1 MKAVRVHQFNM
12 DVPMRVDEVE
22 DARPEPGEVLIK
34 TGAVGINPVD
44 LAIRAARHPYAKL
57 VKPPYVPGAEAAG
70 EIIALGD
77 GVKGWR
83 IGQRVYGRAIGG
95 SYAENVRLVANATAE
110 LPEAYSDEEGA
121 CITVAFYTAWNA
133 LVIKA
138 QAGPGETV
146 LVQGGAGGVGM
157 AAIQLAKRLGCRVFA
172 TVSSAAKAKFCEEM
186 GADETINYREEDFA
200 ERCMELTDGRGVDV
214 VVELCACD
222 NFDKDLD
229 AIRVDGKIIV
239 VGTGTGKGPEAEFR
253 VPAVMTKDA
262 VVLGLA
268 VVNLFPKMPELV
280 RRFTPLLREGAFRI
294 NVDKASSFEE
304 ANEAHDHVLDGQF
317 LGKVVLVPGSGR
329 AAKGG

>member
-22 DARPEPGEVLIK
+22 DAKPGPGEVLIK
-34 TGAVGINPVD
+34 AGAVGVNPVD
-44 LAIRAARHPYAKL
+44 LAIRAAKHPYAKL
-57 VKPPYVPGAEAAG
+57 VTPPYIPGAEAAG
-70 EIIALGD
+70 EIIALGE
-77 GVKGWR
+77 GVEDWR
-83 IGQRVYGRAIGG
+83 VGQRVYGRAVGG
-95 SYAENVRLVANATAE
+95 SYAENVRLVAAAAAE
-110 LPEAYSDEEGA
+110 LPEAYSYEEGA

-138 QAGPGETV
+138 GAGPGETV

-172 TVSSAAKAKFCEEM
+172 TVSSDAKANFCREM

-200 ERCMELTDGRGVDV
+200 ERCMELTGGRGVDI

-239 VGTGTGKGPEAEFR
+239 IGTGTGKGPGAEFR

-280 RRFTPLLREGAFRI
+280 RRFTPLLREGAFRV
-294 NVDKASSFEE
+294 NVDKASRFEE
-304 ANEAHDHVLDGQF
+304 ANEAHDYVLEGQF
-317 LGKVVLVPGSGR
+317 LGKVVLVP
-329 AAKGG
+329 

>member
-22 DARPEPGEVLIK
+22 DAKPEPGEVLIK
-34 TGAVGINPVD
+34 AGAVGVNPVD
-44 LAIRAARHPYAKL
+44 LAIRAAKHPYAKL
-57 VKPPYVPGAEAAG
+57 VTPPYIPGAEAAG

-77 GVKGWR
+77 GVEGWR
-83 IGQRVYGRAIGG
+83 IGQRVYGRAMGG
-95 SYAENVRLVANATAE
+95 GYSENVRLVAGAMAE
-110 LPEAYSDEEGA
+110 LPEAYSYEEGA

-157 AAIQLAKRLGCRVFA
+157 AAVQLAKRLGCRVFA
-172 TVSSAAKAKFCEEM
+172 TVSSDAKAKFCKEM

-200 ERCMELTDGRGVDV
+200 ERCMELTGGRGVDV

-239 VGTGTGKGPEAEFR
+239 IGTGTGKGPGAEFR

-280 RRFTPLLREGAFRI
+280 RRFTPLLREGAFRV
-294 NVDKASSFEE
+294 NVDKASSFED
-304 ANEAHDHVLDGQF
+304 ANEAHDYVLEGQF
-317 LGKVVLVPGSGR
+317 LGKVVLVP
-329 AAKGG
+329 

>member
-22 DARPEPGEVLIK
+22 DAKPEPGEVLIK
-34 TGAVGINPVD
+34 AGAVGVNPVD
-44 LAIRAARHPYAKL
+44 LAIRAAKHPYAKL
-57 VKPPYVPGAEAAG
+57 VTPPYVPGAEAAG
-70 EIIALGD
+70 EIIALGE
-77 GVKGWR
+77 GVEDWR
-83 IGQRVYGRAIGG
+83 IGQRVYGRAVGG

-110 LPEAYSDEEGA
+110 LPEAYSYEEGA

-133 LVIKA
+133 LVIKTG
-138 QAGPGETV
+138 AGPGETV

-172 TVSSAAKAKFCEEM
+172 TVSSDAKANFCREM

-200 ERCMELTDGRGVDV
+200 ERCMELTGGRGVDV
-214 VVELCACD
+214 IVELCACD

-239 VGTGTGKGPEAEFR
+239 IGTGTGKGPGAEFR

-268 VVNLFPKMPELV
+268 VVNLFPKMPEVV
-280 RRFTPLLREGAFRI
+280 RRFTPLLREGAFRV
-294 NVDKASSFEE
+294 NVDKASRFEE
-304 ANEAHDHVLDGQF
+304 ANEAHDYVLEGQF
-317 LGKVVLVPGSGR
+317 LGKVVLVP
-329 AAKGG
+329 

>member
-22 DARPEPGEVLIK
+22 DAKPEPGEVLIK
-34 TGAVGINPVD
+34 AGAVGVNPVD
-44 LAIRAARHPYAKL
+44 LAIRAAKHPYAKL
-57 VKPPYVPGAEAAG
+57 VTPPYIPGAEAAG
-70 EIIALGD
+70 EIIALGE
-77 GVKGWR
+77 GVEDWR
-83 IGQRVYGRAIGG
+83 LGQRVYGRAVGG

-110 LPEAYSDEEGA
+110 LPEAYSYEEGA

-138 QAGPGETV
+138 GVGPGETV

-172 TVSSAAKAKFCEEM
+172 TVSSDAKANFCREM

-200 ERCMELTDGRGVDV
+200 ERCMELTGGRGVDV

-239 VGTGTGKGPEAEFR
+239 IGTGTGKGPGAEFR

-280 RRFTPLLREGAFRI
+280 RRFTPLLREGAFRV
-294 NVDKASSFEE
+294 NVDKASRFEE
-304 ANEAHDHVLDGQF
+304 ANEAHDYVLEGQF
-317 LGKVVLVPGSGR
+317 LGKVVLVP
-329 AAKGG
+329 

>member
-22 DARPEPGEVLIK
+22 DARPGPGEVLIK
-34 TGAVGINPVD
+34 AGAVGVNPVD
-44 LAIRAARHPYAKL
+44 LAIRAAKHPYAKL
-57 VKPPYVPGAEAAG
+57 VTPPYIPGAEAAG
-70 EIIALGD
+70 EIIALGE
-77 GVKGWR
+77 GVEDWR
-83 IGQRVYGRAIGG
+83 IGQRVYGRAVGG
-95 SYAENVRLVANATAE
+95 SYAENVRLVAAAAAE
-110 LPEAYSDEEGA
+110 LPEAYSYEEGA

-138 QAGPGETV
+138 GAGPGETV

-172 TVSSAAKAKFCEEM
+172 TVSSDAKAKFCKEM

-200 ERCMELTDGRGVDV
+200 ERCMELTGGRGVDV

-239 VGTGTGKGPEAEFR
+239 IGTGTGKGPGAEFR

-280 RRFTPLLREGAFRI
+280 RRFIPLLREGAFRV

-304 ANEAHDHVLDGQF
+304 ANEAHDYVLEGQF
-317 LGKVVLVPGSGR
+317 LGKVVLVP
-329 AAKGG
+329 

>member
-1 MKAVRVHQFNM
+1 MKAVRVHEFNM

-22 DARPEPGEVLIK
+22 DARPAPGEVLIK
-34 TGAVGINPVD
+34 AGAVGVNPVD
-44 LAIRAARHPYAKL
+44 LAIRAAKHPYAKL
-57 VKPPYVPGAEAAG
+57 VTPPYIPGAEAAG

-77 GVKGWR
+77 GVEGWR
-83 IGQRVYGRAIGG
+83 IGQRVYGRAMGG
-95 SYAENVRLVANATAE
+95 SYAENVRLVADATAE
-110 LPEAYSDEEGA
+110 LPDAYSYEEGA

-157 AAIQLAKRLGCRVFA
+157 AAIQLAKRLGCRVFT
-172 TVSSAAKAKFCEEM
+172 TVSSDAKAKFCKDM

-200 ERCMELTDGRGVDV
+200 ERCMELTGGRGIDV

-239 VGTGTGKGPEAEFR
+239 IGTGTGEGPGAEFR

-280 RRFTPLLREGAFRI
+280 RRFTPLLREGAFRV
-294 NVDKASSFEE
+294 NVDKASSFED
-304 ANEAHDHVLDGQF
+304 ANEAHDYVLEGQF
-317 LGKVVLVPGSGR
+317 LGKVVLVP
-329 AAKGG
+329 

>member
-1 MKAVRVHQFNM
+1 M
-12 DVPMRVDEVE
+12 PSWS
-22 DARPEPGEVLIK
+22 ARPTFRE
-34 TGAVGINPVD
+34 
-44 LAIRAARHPYAKL
+44 RRRR
-57 VKPPYVPGAEAAG
+57 G
-70 EIIALGD
+70 EIVALGA
-77 GVKGWR
+77 GVSGWQV
-83 IGQRVYGRAIGG
+83 GQRVYGRAVGG
-95 SYAENVRLVANATAE
+95 SYAEMVRLVADATAE
-110 LPEAYSDEEGA
+110 LPDAYSYEEGA

-138 QAGPGETV
+138 KAGAGETV

-172 TVSSAAKAKFCEEM
+172 TVSSEEKAAFCREM

-200 ERCMELTDGRGVDV
+200 ARCMELTGGRGVDV

-229 AIRVDGKIIV
+229 AIRVDGRIIV
-239 VGTGTGKGPEAEFR
+239 IGTGTGKGPGAEFR

-268 VVNLFPKMPELV
+268 VVNLFPKMPEVV

-294 NVDKASSFEE
+294 HVDRASSFED
-304 ANEAHDHVLDGQF
+304 ANQAHDHVLEGRF
-317 LGKVVLVPGSGR
+317 VGKVVLTPG
-329 AAKGG
+329 A

>member
-22 DARPEPGEVLIK
+22 DAKPAPGEVLIK
-34 TGAVGINPVD
+34 AGAVGVNPVD
-44 LAIRAARHPYAKL
+44 LAIRAAKHPYAKL
-57 VKPPYVPGAEAAG
+57 VTPPYIPGAEAAG
-70 EIIALGD
+70 EIIALGE
-77 GVKGWR
+77 GVEGR
-83 IGQRVYGRAIGG
+83 RVGERVYGRAIGG
-95 SYAENVRLVANATAE
+95 SYAETVRLAADATAE
-110 LPEAYSDEEGA
+110 LPEAYSYEEGA

-157 AAIQLAKRLGCRVFA
+157 AAIQLARRLGCRVFA
-172 TVSSAAKAKFCEEM
+172 TVSSDAKAKFCRDM

-200 ERCMELTDGRGVDV
+200 ERCMELTGGRGVDV

-239 VGTGTGKGPEAEFR
+239 IGTGTGKGPGAEFR

-280 RRFTPLLREGAFRI
+280 RRFTPLLQEGAFKI

-304 ANEAHDHVLDGQF
+304 ANEAHDYVLDGQF
-317 LGKVVLVPGSGR
+317 LGKVVLVP
-329 AAKGG
+329 

>member
-22 DARPEPGEVLIK
+22 DAKPEPGEVLIK
-34 TGAVGINPVD
+34 AGAVGVNPVD
-44 LAIRAARHPYAKL
+44 LAIRAAKHPYAKL
-57 VKPPYVPGAEAAG
+57 VTPPYVPGAEAAG
-70 EIIALGD
+70 EIIALGE
-77 GVKGWR
+77 GVEGWR
-83 IGQRVYGRAIGG
+83 IGQRVYGRAMGG
-95 SYAENVRLVANATAE
+95 SYAENVRLVADATAE
-110 LPEAYSDEEGA
+110 LPEAYSYEEGA

-138 QAGPGETV
+138 RAGPGETV

-172 TVSSAAKAKFCEEM
+172 TVSSDAKANFCREM
-186 GADETINYREEDFA
+186 GADATINYLEEDFA
-200 ERCMELTDGRGVDV
+200 ERCMELTGGRGVDV
-214 VVELCACD
+214 IVELCACD

-239 VGTGTGKGPEAEFR
+239 IGTGTGKGPGAEFR

-268 VVNLFPKMPELV
+268 VVNLFPKMPEVV
-280 RRFTPLLREGAFRI
+280 RRFTPLLREGAFRV
-294 NVDKASSFEE
+294 NVDKASRFEE
-304 ANEAHDHVLDGQF
+304 ANEAHDYVLEGQF
-317 LGKVVLVPGSGR
+317 LGKVVLVP
-329 AAKGG
+329 

>member
-1 MKAVRVHQFNM
+1 MKAVRVHEFNM

-22 DARPEPGEVLIK
+22 DARPGPGEVLVK
-34 TGAVGINPVD
+34 AGAVGVNPVD
-44 LAIRAARHPYAKL
+44 LAIRAAKHPYAKL
-57 VKPPYVPGAEAAG
+57 VTPPYIPGAEAAG
-70 EIIALGD
+70 EIIALGE
-77 GVKGWR
+77 GVEDWR
-83 IGQRVYGRAIGG
+83 IGQRVYGRAMGG
-95 SYAENVRLVANATAE
+95 SYAERVRLVADATAE
-110 LPEAYSDEEGA
+110 LPEGYSYEEGA

-138 QAGPGETV
+138 GAGPGETV

-172 TVSSAAKAKFCEEM
+172 TVSSDAKAKFCKDM

-200 ERCMELTDGRGVDV
+200 ERCMELTGGRGVDI

-222 NFDKDLD
+222 NFDKDLN

-239 VGTGTGKGPEAEFR
+239 IGTGTGKGPGAEFR

-280 RRFTPLLREGAFRI
+280 RRFIPLLREGVFRV
-294 NVDKASSFEE
+294 NVDKASRFEE
-304 ANEAHDHVLDGQF
+304 ANEAHDYVLEGQF
-317 LGKVVLVPGSGR
+317 LGKVVLVP
-329 AAKGG
+329 

>member
-1 MKAVRVHQFNM
+1 MKAVRVHEFNM

-22 DARPEPGEVLIK
+22 DAKPGPGEVLIK
-34 TGAVGINPVD
+34 AGAVGINPVD
-44 LAIRAARHPYAKL
+44 LAIRAANHPYAKL
-57 VKPPYVPGAEAAG
+57 VTPPYIPGAEAAG
-70 EIIALGD
+70 EIIAVGD
-77 GVKGWR
+77 GVEGWQV
-83 IGQRVYGRAIGG
+83 GQRVYGRAMGG
-95 SYAENVRLVANATAE
+95 SYAEHVRLVANATAE
-110 LPEAYSDEEGA
+110 LPEAYSYEEGA

-133 LVIKA
+133 VVIKA

-172 TVSSAAKAKFCEEM
+172 TVSSDAKAEFCKEM

-200 ERCMELTDGRGVDV
+200 ERCMELTGGRGVDV

-239 VGTGTGKGPEAEFR
+239 IGTGTGKGPGAEFR

-280 RRFTPLLREGAFRI
+280 RRFTPLLREGAFRV

-304 ANEAHDHVLDGQF
+304 ANEAHDYVLEGQF
-317 LGKVVLVPGSGR
+317 LGKVVLVP
-329 AAKGG
+329 

>member
-1 MKAVRVHQFNM
+1 MKAVRVHEFNM

-22 DARPEPGEVLIK
+22 DAKPGPGEVLVK
-34 TGAVGINPVD
+34 AGAVGVNPVD
-44 LAIRAARHPYAKL
+44 LAIRAAKHPYAKL
-57 VKPPYVPGAEAAG
+57 VTPPYIPGAEAAG
-70 EIIALGD
+70 EIIALGE
-77 GVKGWR
+77 GVEGWR
-83 IGQRVYGRAIGG
+83 IGQRVYGRAMGG
-95 SYAENVRLVANATAE
+95 SYAENVRLVADATAE
-110 LPEAYSDEEGA
+110 LPEAYSYEEGA

-138 QAGPGETV
+138 GAGPGETV

-172 TVSSAAKAKFCEEM
+172 TVSSDAKANFCREM

-200 ERCMELTDGRGVDV
+200 ERCMELTGGRGVDV
-214 VVELCACD
+214 IVELCACD

-239 VGTGTGKGPEAEFR
+239 IGTGTGKGPGAEFR

-280 RRFTPLLREGAFRI
+280 RRFTPLLREGAFRV
-294 NVDKASSFEE
+294 NVDKASRFEE
-304 ANEAHDHVLDGQF
+304 ANEAHDYVLEGQF
-317 LGKVVLVPGSGR
+317 LGKVVLVP
-329 AAKGG
+329 

>member
-1 MKAVRVHQFNM
+1 MKAVRVHEFNM

-22 DARPEPGEVLIK
+22 DAKPGPGEVLVK
-34 TGAVGINPVD
+34 AGAVGVNPVD
-44 LAIRAARHPYAKL
+44 LAIRAAKHPYAKL
-57 VKPPYVPGAEAAG
+57 VTPPYIPGAEAAG
-70 EIIALGD
+70 EIIALGE
-77 GVKGWR
+77 GVEGWR
-83 IGQRVYGRAIGG
+83 IGQRVYGRAMGG
-95 SYAENVRLVANATAE
+95 SYAENVRLVADATAE
-110 LPEAYSDEEGA
+110 LPEAYSYEEGA

-172 TVSSAAKAKFCEEM
+172 TVSSDAKAKFCQEM
-186 GADETINYREEDFA
+186 GADATINYREEDFA
-200 ERCMELTDGRGVDV
+200 ERCMELTGGRGVDV

-239 VGTGTGKGPEAEFR
+239 IGTGTGKGPGAEFR

-268 VVNLFPKMPELV
+268 VVNLFPKIPELV
-280 RRFTPLLREGAFRI
+280 RRFIPLLREGAFRV
-294 NVDKASSFEE
+294 NVDKASSFED
-304 ANEAHDHVLDGQF
+304 ANEAHDYVLDGQF
-317 LGKVVLVPGSGR
+317 LGKVVLVP
-329 AAKGG
+329 

>member
-1 MKAVRVHQFNM
+1 MKAVRVHEFNM

-22 DARPEPGEVLIK
+22 DARPAPGEVLIK
-34 TGAVGINPVD
+34 AGAVGVNPVD
-44 LAIRAARHPYAKL
+44 LAIRAAKHPYAKL
-57 VKPPYVPGAEAAG
+57 VTPPYVPGAEAAG
-70 EIIALGD
+70 EIIALGE
-77 GVKGWR
+77 GVEGWR
-83 IGQRVYGRAIGG
+83 IGQRVYGRAMGG
-95 SYAENVRLVANATAE
+95 SYAENVRLVADATAE
-110 LPEAYSDEEGA
+110 LPEAYSYEEGA

-172 TVSSAAKAKFCEEM
+172 TVSSDAKAKFCKDM

-200 ERCMELTDGRGVDV
+200 ERCMELTGGRGVDV

-239 VGTGTGKGPEAEFR
+239 IGTGTGKGPGAEFR

-280 RRFTPLLREGAFRI
+280 RRFTPLLREGAFRV
-294 NVDKASSFEE
+294 NVDKASRFEE
-304 ANEAHDHVLDGQF
+304 ANEAHDYVLDGQF
-317 LGKVVLVPGSGR
+317 LGKVVLIP
-329 AAKGG
+329 

>member
-22 DARPEPGEVLIK
+22 DAKPEPGEVLIK
-34 TGAVGINPVD
+34 AGAVGVNPVD
-44 LAIRAARHPYAKL
+44 LAIRAAKHPYAKL
-57 VKPPYVPGAEAAG
+57 VTPPYIPGAEAAG

-77 GVKGWR
+77 GVEGWR
-83 IGQRVYGRAIGG
+83 IGQRVYGRAMGG
-95 SYAENVRLVANATAE
+95 GYSENVRLVAGAMAE
-110 LPEAYSDEEGA
+110 LPEAYSYEEGA

-138 QAGPGETV
+138 QVGPGETV

-157 AAIQLAKRLGCRVFA
+157 AAVQLAKRLGCRVFA
-172 TVSSAAKAKFCEEM
+172 TVSSDAKAKFCKEM

-200 ERCMELTDGRGVDV
+200 ERCMELTGGRGVDV

-239 VGTGTGKGPEAEFR
+239 IGTGTGKGPGAEFR

-280 RRFTPLLREGAFRI
+280 RRFTPLLREGAFRV

-304 ANEAHDHVLDGQF
+304 ANEAHDYVLEGQF
-317 LGKVVLVPGSGR
+317 LGKVVLVP
-329 AAKGG
+329 

>member
-1 MKAVRVHQFNM
+1 MKAVRVHEFNM

-22 DARPEPGEVLIK
+22 DAKLGPGEVLVK
-34 TGAVGINPVD
+34 AGAVGVNPVD
-44 LAIRAARHPYAKL
+44 LAIRAAKHPYAKL
-57 VKPPYVPGAEAAG
+57 VTPPYIPGAEAAG

-77 GVKGWR
+77 GVDGWR
-83 IGQRVYGRAIGG
+83 IGQRVYGRAVGG
-95 SYAENVRLVANATAE
+95 SYAERVRLVADATAE
-110 LPEAYSDEEGA
+110 LPEAYSYEEGA

-138 QAGPGETV
+138 GAGPGETV

-157 AAIQLAKRLGCRVFA
+157 ATIQLAKRLGCRVFA
-172 TVSSAAKAKFCEEM
+172 TVSSDAKAKFCKDM

-200 ERCMELTDGRGVDV
+200 ERCMELTGGRGVDV

-239 VGTGTGKGPEAEFR
+239 IGTGTGKGPGAEFR

-268 VVNLFPKMPELV
+268 VVNLFPKMPEVV
-280 RRFTPLLREGAFRI
+280 RRFTPLLREGAFRV
-294 NVDKASSFEE
+294 NVDKASRFEE
-304 ANEAHDHVLDGQF
+304 ANEAHDYVLEGQF
-317 LGKVVLVPGSGR
+317 LGKVVLVP
-329 AAKGG
+329 

>member
-1 MKAVRVHQFNM
+1 MKAVRVHEFNM

-22 DARPEPGEVLIK
+22 DAKPGPGEVLVK
-34 TGAVGINPVD
+34 AGAVGVNPVD
-44 LAIRAARHPYAKL
+44 LAIRAAKHPYAKL
-57 VKPPYVPGAEAAG
+57 VTPPYIPGAEAAG
-70 EIIALGD
+70 EIIALGE
-77 GVKGWR
+77 GVEGWR
-83 IGQRVYGRAIGG
+83 IGQRVYGRAMGG
-95 SYAENVRLVANATAE
+95 SYAENVRLVADATAE
-110 LPEAYSDEEGA
+110 LPEAYSYEEGA

-138 QAGPGETV
+138 GAGPGETV

-172 TVSSAAKAKFCEEM
+172 TVSSDAKAKFCQEM
-186 GADETINYREEDFA
+186 GADATINYREEDFA
-200 ERCMELTDGRGVDV
+200 ERCMELTGGRGVDI

-239 VGTGTGKGPEAEFR
+239 IGTGTGKGPGAEFR

-280 RRFTPLLREGAFRI
+280 RRFTPLLHEGAFRV
-294 NVDKASSFEE
+294 NVDKASSFED
-304 ANEAHDHVLDGQF
+304 ANEAHDYVLDGQF
-317 LGKVVLVPGSGR
+317 LGKVVLVP
-329 AAKGG
+329 

>member
-22 DARPEPGEVLIK
+22 DAKPEPGEVLIK
-34 TGAVGINPVD
+34 AGAVGVNPVD
-44 LAIRAARHPYAKL
+44 LAIRAAKHPYAKL
-57 VKPPYVPGAEAAG
+57 VTPPYIPGAEAAG
-70 EIIALGD
+70 EIIALGE
-77 GVKGWR
+77 GVEGWR
-83 IGQRVYGRAIGG
+83 IGQRVYGRAMGG
-95 SYAENVRLVANATAE
+95 SYAENVRLVADATAE
-110 LPEAYSDEEGA
+110 LPEAYSYEEGA

-138 QAGPGETV
+138 GAGPGETV

-172 TVSSAAKAKFCEEM
+172 TVSSDAKAQFCKDM

-200 ERCMELTDGRGVDV
+200 ERCMELTGGRGVDV

-239 VGTGTGKGPEAEFR
+239 IGTGTGKGPGAEFR

-280 RRFTPLLREGAFRI
+280 RRFTPLLREGAFRV
-294 NVDKASSFEE
+294 NVDKASRFEE
-304 ANEAHDHVLDGQF
+304 ANEAHDYVLEGQF
-317 LGKVVLVPGSGR
+317 LGKVVLVP
-329 AAKGG
+329 

>member
-1 MKAVRVHQFNM
+1 MKAVRVHEFNM

-22 DARPEPGEVLIK
+22 DAKPGPGEVLIK
-34 TGAVGINPVD
+34 AGAVGINPVD
-44 LAIRAARHPYAKL
+44 LAIRAANHPYAKL
-57 VKPPYVPGAEAAG
+57 VTPPYIPGAEAAG
-70 EIIALGD
+70 EIIAVGD
-77 GVKGWR
+77 GVEGWQV
-83 IGQRVYGRAIGG
+83 GQRVYGRAMGG
-95 SYAENVRLVANATAE
+95 SYAEHVRLVANATAE
-110 LPEAYSDEEGA
+110 LPEAYSYEEGA

-133 LVIKA
+133 VVIKA

-172 TVSSAAKAKFCEEM
+172 TVSSDAKAEFCKEM

-200 ERCMELTDGRGVDV
+200 ERCMELTGGRGVDV

-239 VGTGTGKGPEAEFR
+239 IGTGTGKGPGAEFR

-280 RRFTPLLREGAFRI
+280 RRFTPLLREGAFRV

-304 ANEAHDHVLDGQF
+304 ANEAHDYVLDGQF
-317 LGKVVLVPGSGR
+317 LGKVVLVP
-329 AAKGG
+329 

>member
-1 MKAVRVHQFNM
+1 M
-12 DVPMRVDEVE
+12 
-22 DARPEPGEVLIK
+22 
-34 TGAVGINPVD
+34 
-44 LAIRAARHPYAKL
+44 
-57 VKPPYVPGAEAAG
+57 
-70 EIIALGD
+70 
-77 GVKGWR
+77 
-83 IGQRVYGRAIGG
+83 GG
-95 SYAENVRLVANATAE
+95 SYAENVRLVADATAE
-110 LPEAYSDEEGA
+110 LPEAYSYEEGA

-172 TVSSAAKAKFCEEM
+172 TVSSDAKAKFCKEM

-200 ERCMELTDGRGVDV
+200 ERCMELTGGRGVDV

-239 VGTGTGKGPEAEFR
+239 IGTGTGKGPGAEFR

-280 RRFTPLLREGAFRI
+280 RRFTPLLCEGAFRI

-304 ANEAHDHVLDGQF
+304 ANEAHDYVLDGQF
-317 LGKVVLVPGSGR
+317 LGKVVLVP
-329 AAKGG
+329 

>member
-1 MKAVRVHQFNM
+1 MKAVRVHEFNL

-22 DARPEPGEVLIK
+22 DAEPQAGEVLIK
-34 TGAVGINPVD
+34 AGAVGVNPVD
-44 LAIRAARHPYAKL
+44 LAIRAGSHPYAKL
-57 VKPPYVPGAEAAG
+57 VSPPYVPGAEAAG
-70 EIIALGD
+70 EIIALGE
-77 GVKGWR
+77 GVENWR

-95 SYAENVRLVANATAE
+95 SYAERVRLAAGAAAE
-110 LPEAYSDEEGA
+110 LPEAYSYEEGA

-172 TVSSAAKAKFCEEM
+172 TVSSGEKAEFCRSL
-186 GADETINYREEDFA
+186 GADATINYREEDFA
-200 ERCMELTDGRGVDV
+200 ERCLELTGGRGVDV

-229 AIRVDGKIIV
+229 AIRVDGRIV
-239 VGTGTGKGPEAEFR
+239 VIGTGTGKGPEAEFR

-268 VVNLFPKMPELV
+268 VVNLFPKMPELI
-280 RRFTPLLREGAFRI
+280 RRFIPLLQEGALRVH
-294 NVDKASSFEE
+294 VDETARFEE
-304 ANEAHDHVLDGQF
+304 ANQAHDRVLEGRF
-317 LGKVVLVPGSGR
+317 VGKIALTP
-329 AAKGG
+329 

>member
-22 DARPEPGEVLIK
+22 DAKPEPGEVLIK
-34 TGAVGINPVD
+34 AGAVGVNPVD
-44 LAIRAARHPYAKL
+44 LAIRAAKHPYAKL
-57 VKPPYVPGAEAAG
+57 VTPPYIPGAEAAG

-77 GVKGWR
+77 GVEGWR
-83 IGQRVYGRAIGG
+83 IGQRVYGRAMGG
-95 SYAENVRLVANATAE
+95 GYSENVRLVAGAMAE
-110 LPEAYSDEEGA
+110 LPEAYSYEEGA

-157 AAIQLAKRLGCRVFA
+157 AAVQLAKRLGCRVFA
-172 TVSSAAKAKFCEEM
+172 TVSSDAKASFCKEM

-200 ERCMELTDGRGVDV
+200 QRCMELTGGRGVDV

-239 VGTGTGKGPEAEFR
+239 IGTGTGKGPGAEFR
-253 VPAVMTKDA
+253 VPSVMTKDA

-280 RRFTPLLREGAFRI
+280 RRFTPLLQEGAFRI
-294 NVDKASSFEE
+294 NVDKASSFED
-304 ANEAHDHVLDGQF
+304 ANEAHDYVLDGQF
-317 LGKVVLVPGSGR
+317 LGKVVLVP
-329 AAKGG
+329 

>member
-1 MKAVRVHQFNM
+1 MKAVRVHEFNM
-12 DVPMRVDEVE
+12 DVPMRLDEVE
-22 DARPEPGEVLIK
+22 DAKPGPGEVLIK
-34 TGAVGINPVD
+34 AGAVGVNPVD
-44 LAIRAARHPYAKL
+44 LAIRAAKHPYAKL
-57 VKPPYVPGAEAAG
+57 VTPPYIPGAEAAG
-70 EIIALGD
+70 EIIALGE
-77 GVKGWR
+77 GVEGWR
-83 IGQRVYGRAIGG
+83 IGQRVYGRAMGG
-95 SYAENVRLVANATAE
+95 SYAENVRLVADATAE
-110 LPEAYSDEEGA
+110 LPEAYSYEEGA

-172 TVSSAAKAKFCEEM
+172 TVSSDAKAEFCKEM

-200 ERCMELTDGRGVDV
+200 ERCMELTGGRGVDV

-239 VGTGTGKGPEAEFR
+239 IGTGTGKGPGAEFR

-268 VVNLFPKMPELV
+268 VVNLFPIMPELV
-280 RRFTPLLREGAFRI
+280 RRFTPLLREGAFRV

-304 ANEAHDHVLDGQF
+304 ANEAHDYVLEGQF
-317 LGKVVLVPGSGR
+317 LGKVVLVP
-329 AAKGG
+329 

>member
-22 DARPEPGEVLIK
+22 DAKPEPGEVLIK
-34 TGAVGINPVD
+34 AGAVGVNPVD
-44 LAIRAARHPYAKL
+44 LAIRAAKHPYAKL
-57 VKPPYVPGAEAAG
+57 VTPPYIPGAEAAG
-70 EIIALGD
+70 EIIALGE
-77 GVKGWR
+77 GVEGWR
-83 IGQRVYGRAIGG
+83 IGQRVYGRAVGG
-95 SYAENVRLVANATAE
+95 SYAENVRLVADGTAE
-110 LPEAYSDEEGA
+110 LPEAYSYEEGA

-138 QAGPGETV
+138 GAGPGETV

-172 TVSSAAKAKFCEEM
+172 TVSSDAKAQFCRDM

-200 ERCMELTDGRGVDV
+200 ERCMELTGGRGVDV

-229 AIRVDGKIIV
+229 AIRVNGKIIV
-239 VGTGTGKGPEAEFR
+239 IGTGTGKGPGAEFR

-280 RRFTPLLREGAFRI
+280 RRFTPLLREGAFRV
-294 NVDKASSFEE
+294 NVDKASRFEE
-304 ANEAHDHVLDGQF
+304 ANEAHDYVLEGQF
-317 LGKVVLVPGSGR
+317 LGKVVLVP
-329 AAKGG
+329 

>member
-22 DARPEPGEVLIK
+22 DAKPEPGEVLIK
-34 TGAVGINPVD
+34 AGAVGVNPVD
-44 LAIRAARHPYAKL
+44 LAIRAAKHPYAKL
-57 VKPPYVPGAEAAG
+57 VTPPYIPGAEAAG
-70 EIIALGD
+70 EIIALGE
-77 GVKGWR
+77 GVEDWR
-83 IGQRVYGRAIGG
+83 IGQRVYGRAMGG

-110 LPEAYSDEEGA
+110 LPEAYSYEEGA

-138 QAGPGETV
+138 GAGPGETV

-172 TVSSAAKAKFCEEM
+172 TVSSDAKANFCREM
-186 GADETINYREEDFA
+186 GADATINYREEDFA
-200 ERCMELTDGRGVDV
+200 ERCMELTGGRGVDV
-214 VVELCACD
+214 IVELCACD

-239 VGTGTGKGPEAEFR
+239 IGTGTGKGPGAEFR

-268 VVNLFPKMPELV
+268 VVNLFPKMPEVV
-280 RRFTPLLREGAFRI
+280 RRFTPLLREGAFRV
-294 NVDKASSFEE
+294 NVDKASRFEE
-304 ANEAHDHVLDGQF
+304 ANEAHDYVLEGQF
-317 LGKVVLVPGSGR
+317 LGKVVLVP
-329 AAKGG
+329 

>member
-1 MKAVRVHQFNM
+1 MKAVRVHEFNM
-12 DVPMRVDEVE
+12 DVPMRVDDVE
-22 DARPEPGEVLIK
+22 DAKPQPGEVLIK
-34 TGAVGINPVD
+34 AGAVGINPVD
-44 LAIRAARHPYAKL
+44 LAIRAANHPYAKL
-57 VKPPYVPGAEAAG
+57 VTPPYVPGAEAAG

-77 GVKGWR
+77 GVEGWR
-83 IGQRVYGRAIGG
+83 IGQRVYGRAMGG

-110 LPEAYSDEEGA
+110 LPESYSYEEGA

-172 TVSSAAKAKFCEEM
+172 TVSSDAKAKFCKDM

-200 ERCMELTDGRGVDV
+200 ERCMELTAGRGVDV

-239 VGTGTGKGPEAEFR
+239 IGTGTGKGPGAEFR

-280 RRFTPLLREGAFRI
+280 RRFTPLLREGAFRV
-294 NVDKASSFEE
+294 NVDKVSSFED
-304 ANEAHDHVLDGQF
+304 ANEAHDYVLEGQF
-317 LGKVVLVPGSGR
+317 LGKVVLVP
-329 AAKGG
+329 

>member
-22 DARPEPGEVLIK
+22 DAKPEPGEVLIK
-34 TGAVGINPVD
+34 AGAVGVNPVD
-44 LAIRAARHPYAKL
+44 LAIRAAKHPYAKL
-57 VKPPYVPGAEAAG
+57 VTPPYIPGAEAAG

-77 GVKGWR
+77 GVEGWR
-83 IGQRVYGRAIGG
+83 IGQRVYGRAMGG
-95 SYAENVRLVANATAE
+95 GYSENVRLVAGAMAE
-110 LPEAYSDEEGA
+110 LPEAYSYEEGA

-157 AAIQLAKRLGCRVFA
+157 AAVQLAKRLGCRVFA
-172 TVSSAAKAKFCEEM
+172 TVSSDAKAKFCKEM

-200 ERCMELTDGRGVDV
+200 ERCMELTGGRGVDV

-239 VGTGTGKGPEAEFR
+239 IGTGTGKGPGAEFR

-280 RRFTPLLREGAFRI
+280 RRFTPLLREGAFRV
-294 NVDKASSFEE
+294 NVDKASSFED
-304 ANEAHDHVLDGQF
+304 ANEAHDYVLGGQF
-317 LGKVVLVPGSGR
+317 LGKVVLVP
-329 AAKGG
+329 

>member
-22 DARPEPGEVLIK
+22 DAKPGPGEVLIK
-34 TGAVGINPVD
+34 AGAVGVNPVD
-44 LAIRAARHPYAKL
+44 LAIRAAKHPYAKL
-57 VKPPYVPGAEAAG
+57 VTPPYIPGAEAAG
-70 EIIALGD
+70 EIIALGE
-77 GVKGWR
+77 GVEGWR
-83 IGQRVYGRAIGG
+83 VGQRVYGRAMGG
-95 SYAENVRLVANATAE
+95 SYAENVRLVADATAE
-110 LPEAYSDEEGA
+110 LPEAYSYEEGA

-138 QAGPGETV
+138 GAGPGETV

-172 TVSSAAKAKFCEEM
+172 TVSSDAKAKFCKEM

-200 ERCMELTDGRGVDV
+200 ERCMELTGGRGVDV

-239 VGTGTGKGPEAEFR
+239 IGTGTGKGPGAEFR

-280 RRFTPLLREGAFRI
+280 RRFIPLLREGAFRV

-304 ANEAHDHVLDGQF
+304 ANEAHDYVLEGQF
-317 LGKVVLVPGSGR
+317 LGKVVLVP
-329 AAKGG
+329 